1 MDEKLRS
8 ELATLAAQRDW
19 LSRQRPEQT
28 PPEQTPPEQT
38 PPEQTPPQ
46 PSFWKRLK
54 AKLTRKR

>member
-28 PPEQTPPEQT
+28 PPEQTPP
-38 PPEQTPPQ
+38 Q